1 MLLLSTTV
9 LLYAVLRVRSMLKQ
23 AKDIQMNVSYMS
35 LILAMIAI
43 INVIWIAEL
52 IQQNPYVQSCYY
64 LGELLVEII
73 MIVILW
79 QVSGQNQLNYQT

>member
-1 MLLLSTTV
+1 
-9 LLYAVLRVRSMLKQ
+9 
-23 AKDIQMNVSYMS
+23 
-35 LILAMIAI
+35 LAMIAI